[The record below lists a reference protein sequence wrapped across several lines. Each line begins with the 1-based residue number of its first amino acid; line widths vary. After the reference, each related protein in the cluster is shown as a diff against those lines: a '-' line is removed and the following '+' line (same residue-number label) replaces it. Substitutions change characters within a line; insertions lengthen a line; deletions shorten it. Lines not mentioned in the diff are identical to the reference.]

1 MMRQMAALS
10 RISILM
16 LLCFAALFELILHRT
31 GIPLVGRRMS
41 DSWVWL
47 TMERSGTF
55 FFYLSGILALAAFS
69 WTMARL
75 LWQTK
80 DIGLFTRF
88 FLTIGVAI
96 FLPLA
101 AVDLIGLPPSLA
113 PYLNLSFGF
122 VVLGIL
128 LLALRQDLDLRNKL
142 GLFYMSIPLLL
153 HCYWLFSRQ
162 MPQLAPQGAYG
173 DLPNRLFETGEQMAV
188 VGAFAAFL
196 FFAPFP
202 RWTNFKR
209 VLPLSIAIFFTGLLA
224 TLMWANYP
232 VAAQIVYYGFRLN
245 LPPPGFQGAFYL
257 LATFFFTI
265 TVAILLHRGG
275 FSRGI
280 AIGLFFI
287 GLSGFQLEHAQR
299 LLLSLTGLAAIV
311 FISINQRREQL
322 EKAGA
327 AKHAP
332 IDESAWR
339 VFAGRLLECSEDVAT
354 EKNVVVIRERETII
368 CRITGFQQQLP
379 YALRILYRPG
389 MVSELEVS
397 VGHPPSQDPPA
408 MLTRRDAS
416 KGHRLRGGRG
426 TKVTLDGPFE
436 LRVLSGNDRNR
447 FLELAESPQLRSR
460 LETTIHG
467 QLGLWPGE
475 GVLYRAQPLDDGWPI
490 PLAEL
495 AFDAT
500 DASPEELFS
509 LLSCCASVASELKA
523 S

>member
-1 MMRQMAALS
+1 MRQMRALS
-10 RISILM
+10 RLSILV
-16 LLCFAALFELILHRT
+16 LLCFSALFELILHRT

-55 FFYLSGILALAAFS
+55 FFYLSGLLALVAFT
-69 WTMARL
+69 WTLARL
-75 LWQTK
+75 LWQTQNL
-80 DIGLFTRF
+80 GLFTRF

-101 AVDLIGLPPSLA
+101 AVDLIGLPPTLA
-113 PYLNLSFGF
+113 PYLNLSFGL
-122 VVLGIL
+122 VVTGIL
-128 LLALRQDLDLRNKL
+128 LLVLRHDLDLRNKL
-142 GLFYMSIPLLL
+142 GIFYMSIPLLL

-162 MPQLAPQGAYG
+162 MPHLSPQGAYG

-209 VLPLSIAIFFTGLLA
+209 VLPLTVAIFFTGLLA

-232 VAAQIVYYGFRLN
+232 IAAQIVYYGFRLN

-257 LATFFFTI
+257 LGTFFFTI
-265 TVAILLHRGG
+265 TVATLLHRGG
-275 FSRGI
+275 YSRGI
-280 AIGLFFI
+280 AIGLFFM

-299 LLLSLTGLAAIV
+299 LLLSLTGLAAIATV
-311 FISINQRREQL
+311 SIHQRREQID
-322 EKAGA
+322 GA
-327 AKHAP
+327 KTSTLTP
-332 IDESAWR
+332 IDEGAWR
-339 VFAGRLLECSEDVAT
+339 VFAGNLLECSDDVPSET
-354 EKNVVVIRERETII
+354 NVVVVRQQETII
-368 CRITGFQQQLP
+368 CRVKGLLQQLP

-389 MVSELEVS
+389 IPIELEVA
-397 VGHPPSQDPPA
+397 VGHPPTQDPPA
-408 MLTRRDAS
+408 LLTRRDNCRAQ
-416 KGHRLRGGRG
+416 RLRGGQG
-426 TKVTLDGPFE
+426 SKVPLVDAPFE
-436 LRVLSGNDRNR
+436 LRVISGGDRDR
-447 FLELAESPQLRSR
+447 FIRLAESPELRSR
-460 LETTIHG
+460 LEAAIHG

-475 GVLYRAQPLDDGWPI
+475 GVLYRSQLLDDGWPL

-495 AFDAT
+495 AFNAA

-509 LLSCCASVASELKA
+509 LLSCCASVASDLKA